1 MAQYPAPA
9 PKFGGTLTEAGRP
22 LYTDADQAALS
33 EEVNPRD
40 ANLFLQLSRSN
51 QVELREF
58 LFRIQRQVYGF
69 GSSFIPSKVPD
80 KLRIATGQGLVD
92 LLRLPVTSECS
103 HGSELEL
110 LMDSFWVSEDHE
122 IFARQ
127 IPDCDTHK
135 VIDGLYRQTP
145 GQTDIFQI
153 KIGSLEQFGSKEE
166 KELFCKFLSDHFQL
180 SLSFQPEDF
189 LWFENF
195 QWSNLLL
202 KRSVFT
208 FCPSY
213 LTSQVRTFER
223 DRPCLE
229 TTISERMITAEQLMS
244 ARQRHQTWS
253 SKAVNLRRGD
263 GTSSEFQKRK
273 PQYRPHQSQVKQNL
287 KEKEKKPEKF
297 KPKPA
302 GTFGDIQK
310 KEEEASASPGLK
322 LSNRFESLDINPPEA
337 TSTPVT
343 EGLRVKLPPEKS
355 GEKAAVQPLNLMTS
369 EKEAEIQANL
379 VNMSR
384 EEKFKRDSPRL
395 GEQSYLNPDLVQM
408 RTLRMKTD
416 NKLRSGNTN
425 RAREKR
431 PATGEK
437 TEEML
442 PPKRKSPEKE
452 TVDGK
457 LLLNTPANLWPELD
471 DISDIEL
478 YEGEEEAF
486 VTCPLSSTAKDESD
500 LQVEKEEEDPSLS
513 EEGTEG
519 DEELDLRDPHGQSA
533 RRVLSFSEENIEVTV
548 PGIQA
553 PEDIIPEVAERV
565 LVETGKPL
573 TPLNRSTRSSRKFKK
588 LKDPERH
595 ARYLETV
602 RNWENRNDRSY
613 AKSQK
618 KSRKNDKGSEDR
630 NKKEEEPQE
639 LDVQKT
645 IRWKI
650 IRLLEEK
657 QKAAKLDL
665 RKLKEAVHRL
675 KKSEKEG
682 EEHDYETVE
691 VSRKLHQIL
700 ADPKLDGLIDNSD
713 VEEIVIDSD
722 NEEGEQEVVEVQ
734 VNRGDQ
740 DLEPHK

>member
-9 PKFGGTLTEAGRP
+9 PKFGGTLTESARP

-40 ANLFLQLSRSN
+40 ASLFLQLSRSN

-58 LFRIQRQVYGF
+58 LYRIQRQVFGF

-110 LMDSFWVSEDHE
+110 LMDSFWVSEDLE

-153 KIGSLEQFGSKEE
+153 KIGSLEQFGSKDE
-166 KELFCKFLSDHFQL
+166 KELFCKFLSDHFHL

-273 PQYRPHQSQVKQNL
+273 PQYRPHQSQVKQNV
-287 KEKEKKPEKF
+287 KDKEKKPERF
-297 KPKPA
+297 KPKPS
-302 GTFGDIQK
+302 GTFGDRQK

-322 LSNRFESLDINPPEA
+322 LSNRFESLDINTPDA

-355 GEKAAVQPLNLMTS
+355 GEKAAVQPVNLMTS
-369 EKEAEIQANL
+369 EKEAEVRANL
-379 VNMSR
+379 ANMSR
-384 EEKFKRDSPRL
+384 EEKFKRDL
-395 GEQSYLNPDLVQM
+395 YFFG
-408 RTLRMKTD
+408 K
-416 NKLRSGNTN
+416 TN

-431 PATGEK
+431 PATGGRS
-437 TEEML
+437 EEML
-442 PPKRKSPEKE
+442 PPKRRSPEKE

-478 YEGEEEAF
+478 YEEEEEAF
-486 VTCPLSSTAKDESD
+486 VTCPLSSTAKDEND
-500 LQVEKEEEDPSLS
+500 LQTEKEEEEPSCS
-513 EEGTEG
+513 DGGTDG

-548 PGIQA
+548 PGIQT
-553 PEDIIPEVAERV
+553 PEDILPEVAERV

-602 RNWENRNDRSY
+602 RNWENRNDKSY
-613 AKSQK
+613 VKSQRRSK
-618 KSRKNDKGSEDR
+618 KNDKESEDR
-630 NKKEEEPQE
+630 NKKEEESSE

-675 KKSEKEG
+675 RKSEKEG
-682 EEHDYETVE
+682 DEHDYETVE
-691 VSRKLHQIL
+691 VSRKLHRIL
-700 ADPKLDGLIDNSD
+700 ADPELDGLIDNSE

-722 NEEGEQEVVEVQ
+722 NEEGEQEAGVQ
-734 VNRGDQ
+734 VHRGDQ
-740 DLEPHK
+740 DVEPNK